1 MFKNFNPDNPV
12 YQFLDK
18 LSDFMIINIM
28 FILFSLPIVTIV
40 PSAAAMYYTLTKL
53 HNQEID
59 SIFLCF
65 FRSFK
70 QNLKQGIFTG
80 IILIIV
86 GGILLFDLLNM
97 PNLLTPQSSLMSNI
111 SGIFVGLFS
120 LLFFFILLYLAP
132 ILSQYNVS
140 TKYLFLNALLFSI
153 KNLFTTI
160 LLAFLSLVIPLLCL
174 FSIEFWRIAFIF
186 YITIGFA
193 FIANLKN
200 YFIQRTFFK

>member
-59 SIFLCF
+59 SIFFCF

-97 PNLLTPQSSLMSNI
+97 PNLLTQQSSFMSNI

-132 ILSQYNVS
+132 ILSRYNVS

-160 LLAFLSLVIPLLCL
+160 LLAFLSLGIPFLCL
-174 FSIEFWRIAFIF
+174 FSIEFLRIAFFF
-186 YITIGFA
+186 YISIGFA

-200 YFIQRTFFK
+200 YFFQRAFFK